1 MAEEIKPGE
10 VRYDPTSV
18 GTSGLRQFG
27 GYVQEEFIKEL
38 KGTNAAR
45 IYREMSDNDPIVG
58 ALLFAVTMLIR
69 QVQWRVQAADDS
81 PEAEEAKAFVEEV
94 MDDMST
100 SWSAVMA
107 EVCSMFVYGF
117 APLEIIW
124 KKRIGP
130 EEADGTRRSKYTDGR
145 IGIRAL
151 ALRAQNTVHK
161 WLIDPEDGSIDG
173 AWQQPYDR
181 AMVLIPIE
189 KLLLFRTTED
199 RQNPEGRSILRNAYR
214 PWFMKKKIEELEGI
228 GIERDLA
235 GLPVAYIPSKYLS
248 PTADAVEKQVFQN
261 WKQMIASVKRDNH
274 EGLLLPSDRDN
285 SGNLRFE
292 VKLLSTGG
300 ARQFDT
306 TKVVDRYNRAIATS
320 VLADFIFLGQGSTG
334 SFALSSNKT
343 EVFATAIGAYLNSI
357 AETFNRHLLPRLWK
371 LNGLDYEVMPTLVP
385 GDLEKPDLG
394 QLGAFIQ
401 SLTTAGAQMFPDREL
416 ENHLREAAGLPLAPE
431 DAEMDMDEGEE
442 INPLLNEEEPKA
454 VAQDDEAAP
463 NDGEEA

>member
-27 GYVQEEFIKEL
+27 GYIQEEFLKEL

-69 QVQWRVQAADDS
+69 QVQWNVQAADDS

-94 MDDMST
+94 INDMST
-100 SWSAVMA
+100 SWSSVMA
-107 EVCSMFVYGF
+107 EVSSMFVYGF

-130 EEADGTRRSKYTDGR
+130 DEADGSRRSNYTDGK

-151 ALRAQNTVHK
+151 ALRAQNTVTR
-161 WLIDPEDGSIDG
+161 WLIDREDGSIDG
-173 AWQQPYDR
+173 MWQQPYDR
-181 AMVLIPIE
+181 SMVLIPIE
-189 KLLLFRTTED
+189 KLLLFRTTEE

-214 PWFMKKKIEELEGI
+214 PWYMKKKIEELEGI

-235 GLPVAYIPSKYLS
+235 GLPVAMIPSKYLS
-248 PTADAVEKQVFQN
+248 PTADKVEKQVADSF
-261 WKQMIASVKRDNH
+261 KRMIASVKRDSH
-274 EGLLLPSDRDN
+274 EGLIVPSDRDN

-306 TKVVDRYNRAIATS
+306 TKVIDRYNRAIATS

-343 EVFATAIGAYLNSI
+343 EIFATAIGAYLNSI
-357 AETFNRHLLPRLWK
+357 ADTFNRHLLPRLWK
-371 LNGLDYEVMPTLVP
+371 LNGMEYEFMPCLVP
-385 GDLEKPDLG
+385 GDLEKPDITALSD
-394 QLGAFIQ
+394 FV
-401 SLTTAGAQMFPDREL
+401 SKLTAAGAQMFPDREL

-431 DAEMDMDEGEE
+431 DSEMDMDEED
-442 INPLLNEEEPKA
+442 NPLLDPKAEQAPEEE
-454 VAQDDEAAP
+454 EAP
-463 NDGEEA
+463 TENDEEA

>member
-27 GYVQEEFIKEL
+27 GYIQEEFLKDL

-45 IYREMSDNDPIVG
+45 LYREMSDNDPIVG

-69 QVQWRVQAADDS
+69 QVNWRVQAADDS
-81 PEAEEAKAFVEEV
+81 PEAEDAKAFVEEV

-100 SWSAVMA
+100 SWASVMA
-107 EVCSMFVYGF
+107 EVSSMFIYGF

-130 EEADGTRRSKYTDGR
+130 DEADGSRRSKYTDGK

-151 ALRAQNTVHK
+151 ALRAQNTIPK
-161 WLIDPEDGSIDG
+161 WLIDPIDGSIDG
-173 AWQQPYDR
+173 MWQQPYDR

-214 PWFMKKKIEELEGI
+214 PWYLKKKIEELEGV

-235 GLPVAYIPSKYLS
+235 GLPVALIPNKYLS

-261 WKQMIASVKRDNH
+261 FKRMIASVKRDNH
-274 EGLLLPSDRDN
+274 EGLILPSDRDAQ
-285 SGNLRFE
+285 GNLRFE
-292 VKLLSTGG
+292 VKLMSTGG

-343 EVFATAIGAYLNSI
+343 EIFATAIGAYLNSI

-371 LNGLDYEVMPTLVP
+371 LNGMDYEFMPTLVP
-385 GDLEKPDLG
+385 GDLEKPDITALSD
-394 QLGAFIQ
+394 FV
-401 SLTTAGAQMFPDREL
+401 SKLTSAGAQMFPDREL

-431 DAEMDMDEGEE
+431 ESEMDMDEE
-442 INPLLNEEEPKA
+442 INPLLNPNEDGPQA
-454 VAQDDEAAP
+454 PAQDEQAQEDE
-463 NDGEEA
+463 GEED